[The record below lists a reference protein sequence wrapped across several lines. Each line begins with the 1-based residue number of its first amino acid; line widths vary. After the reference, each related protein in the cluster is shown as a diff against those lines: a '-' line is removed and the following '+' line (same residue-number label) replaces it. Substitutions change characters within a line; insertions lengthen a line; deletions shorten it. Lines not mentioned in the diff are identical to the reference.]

1 VHQAIAEAWIK
12 KLVAAI
18 GERKDCRLND
28 LEIMT
33 EFQHTSWNVK
43 INARHKVYLPK
54 STAFEHLQA
63 IVRASLTA
71 INHNH
76 NANRKQK
83 KDVDVDSQ
91 YEMMSARDGLSY
103 KERKV
108 MEPKNTTCR
117 KKILAEVLEVR
128 E

>member
-1 VHQAIAEAWIK
+1 MDDV
-12 KLVAAI
+12 
-18 GERKDCRLND
+18 N
-28 LEIMT
+28 
-33 EFQHTSWNVK
+33 

-63 IVRASLTA
+63 IVCACLTA

-76 NANRKQK
+76 NADRKQK
-83 KDVDVDSQ
+83 KDVDSQ

-108 MEPKNTTCR
+108 MEPKDTTWR

-128 E
+128 EKL

>member
-1 VHQAIAEAWIK
+1 MAEAWIK

-18 GERKDCRLND
+18 RERKDCRLND

-33 EFQHTSWNVK
+33 EFQHTSWNVN
-43 INARHKVYLPK
+43 INARHEVYLPK

-63 IVRASLTA
+63 IVRACLTA
-71 INHNH
+71 IDHNH
-76 NANRKQK
+76 NTDRKQ
-83 KDVDVDSQ
+83 KDVDVDIQ
-91 YEMMSARDGLSY
+91 YEMTSARDGLSY

-108 MEPKNTTCR
+108 MEPKDTRWR